1 MDKNKKTAGNLEKE
15 LQACRKELEEVRKKL
30 SLFDALLEHVPEQIY
45 FKDKESR
52 FIMASRSVIEQ
63 FGVKEIEE
71 LIGKTDFDYFTEEH
85 ARPAYEDE
93 QKIIKTGKPIL
104 GKIEKETHPDGRVT
118 WVSTTKI
125 PRYDDK
131 GKVIG
136 ILGVSRDV
144 TARKE
149 LEEKLESRL
158 KRLGKEVLLKSNL
171 LNALLDFVP
180 DRIYFKD
187 KESRFLDVSKSK
199 AEGTG
204 YTREQFK
211 GKSDFD
217 FFPETEA
224 KEMFEDEQKIMK
236 TGESVVDKVHK
247 LEMPD
252 GEVKWL
258 SATKIPFYDARGDI
272 IGTFG
277 ISRDVTE
284 LKNQELEK
292 EKKIE
297 AQREELVELSTP
309 VIDVWDGI
317 LTVPILG
324 SMDSERAARL
334 SESLLTQILEKR
346 AVAAIIDIS
355 GISAVDSAVADLL
368 IRTAKAVGLVGAE
381 AILTGVGVE
390 IAQTIADL
398 GIDMKDL
405 KTMATLRDGLKYAIG
420 KERKMRKISSGDK
433 IF

>member
-1 MDKNKKTAGNLEKE
+1 VKKNKKTSDDFEKK
-15 LQACRKELEEVRKKL
+15 LQACKKELEETRKKL
-30 SLFDALLEHVPEQIY
+30 NLFNALLEHVPEQIY

-52 FIMASRSVIEQ
+52 FVMASKSVVEQ
-63 FGVKEIEE
+63 FGVKDISE

-85 ARPAYEDE
+85 ARPAFEDE
-93 QKIIKTGKPIL
+93 QKIIKTGKPL
-104 GKIEKETHPDGRVT
+104 LDKVEKETHPDGKVT
-118 WVSTTKI
+118 WVSTTKV
-125 PRYDDK
+125 PRYDEK
-131 GKVIG
+131 GKIIG
-136 ILGVSRDV
+136 ILGVSKDV
-144 TARKE
+144 TRRKE

-187 KESRFLDVSKSK
+187 RESRFLDVSKSK

-204 YTREQFK
+204 LTREQFK
-211 GKSDFD
+211 GKTDFD
-217 FFPETEA
+217 FFPEKEA
-224 KEMFEDEQKIMK
+224 KEMFEDEQRIME
-236 TGESVVDKVHK
+236 TGESVVDKVHRIE
-247 LEMPD
+247 LSD
-252 GEVKWL
+252 GTEKWL
-258 SATKIPFYDARGDI
+258 SATKIPFFDARGDI

-284 LKNQELEK
+284 LKTRELEK
-292 EKKIE
+292 EEKIA

-309 VIDVWDGI
+309 VIDVWEGV
-317 LTVPILG
+317 LTVPVLG
-324 SMDSERAARL
+324 VLDSERAARL

-346 AVAAIIDIS
+346 ATAAIIDIS
-355 GISAVDSAVADLL
+355 GIIAVDSAVADLL
-368 IRTAKAVGLVGAE
+368 IRTARAVSLVGAE

-405 KTMATLRDGLKYAIG
+405 KTMSTLRDGLKYAIG
-420 KERKMRKISSGDK
+420 KERKMKKISPGNQ